1 MSAAAV
7 PPFSLDK
14 PRYDQSTYLGRW
26 KHFND
31 LVSPS
36 SFYISESEIDKAK
49 GLIENFKTGAIKPG
63 QVPDTDLWNA
73 RRVVETV
80 FHPQTGERLPIWFR
94 MPAFVPVNIPICSG
108 MILAPPTLFNTVFW
122 QWINQSYNAGFNYAN
137 RNASGKDDTLAIAKA
152 YASAVAISCTA
163 SVGLGK
169 AVEHA
174 SFLAPTARLI
184 LSKTVPFVAVAA
196 AGAGNAV
203 FMRLSELTYVPLPF
217 RWDIKLRDAGICRDG
232 IDILDDEGV
241 ARGRSQEAGKQSL
254 AQVALTRVALP
265 MPILLFPPFIL
276 EAMKTAKALPKN
288 KFGRV
293 FTEIGVVTLC
303 IWGAFPAAIALFPQY
318 GSIPATQ
325 VEPHFQNL
333 KNSKGQPVTQF
344 TYNKGI

>member
-1 MSAAAV
+1 MATNSKAV
-7 PPFSLDK
+7 PPFTLDK
-14 PRYDQSTYLGRW
+14 PRYDQSTYFGRW
-26 KHFND
+26 KHFNE

-36 SFYISESEIDKAK
+36 GFLLSDDEIAK
-49 GLIENFKTGAIKPG
+49 SQQLIDNFKTGTLAPG
-63 QVPDTDLWNA
+63 QVPDADLWKA

-80 FHPQTGERLPIWFR
+80 FHPQTGEKLPVLFR

-137 RNASGKDDTLAIAKA
+137 RNASGVDDTSAIAKA
-152 YASAVAISCTA
+152 YASAVAISCAT

-169 AVEHA
+169 AVERA
-174 SFLAPTARLI
+174 SFLAPTVRSV

-203 FMRLSELTYVPLPF
+203 FMRLSELT
-217 RWDIKLRDAGICRDG
+217 DG

-241 ARGRSQEAGKQSL
+241 PRGRSQEAGKQSL
-254 AQVALTRVALP
+254 TQVALTRVALP
-265 MPILLFPPFIL
+265 VPILLFPPFIL
-276 EAMKTAKALPKN
+276 EAVKKANALPKN
-288 KFGRV
+288 RFGRV
-293 FTEIGVVTLC
+293 FTEIGIVTLC

-318 GSIPATQ
+318 GSIPASQ
-325 VEPHFQNL
+325 VEPQFQHL
-333 KNSKGQPVTQF
+333 KNSKGQPITEF

>member
-1 MSAAAV
+1 MATNSKAV
-7 PPFSLDK
+7 PPFTLDK
-14 PRYDQSTYLGRW
+14 PRYDQSTYFGRW
-26 KHFND
+26 KHFNE

-36 SFYISESEIDKAK
+36 GFLLSDDEIAK
-49 GLIENFKTGAIKPG
+49 SQQLIDNFKTGTLAPG
-63 QVPDTDLWNA
+63 QVPDADLWKA

-80 FHPQTGERLPIWFR
+80 FHPQTGEKLPVLFR

-137 RNASGKDDTLAIAKA
+137 RNASGVDDTSAIAKA
-152 YASAVAISCTA
+152 YASAVAISCAT

-169 AVEHA
+169 AVERA
-174 SFLAPTARLI
+174 SFLAPTVRSV

-203 FMRLSELTYVPLPF
+203 FMRLSELS
-217 RWDIKLRDAGICRDG
+217 DG

-241 ARGRSQEAGKQSL
+241 PRGRSQEAGKQSL
-254 AQVALTRVALP
+254 TQVALTRVALP
-265 MPILLFPPFIL
+265 VPSTYIHSTFVFLFVLLFPPFIL
-276 EAMKTAKALPKN
+276 EAVKKANALPKN
-288 KFGRV
+288 RFGRV
-293 FTEIGVVTLC
+293 FTEIGIVTLC

-318 GSIPATQ
+318 GSIPASQ
-325 VEPHFQNL
+325 VEPQFQHL
-333 KNSKGQPVTQF
+333 KNSKGQPITEF

>member
-1 MSAAAV
+1 MSEAAQV

-14 PRYDQSTYLGRW
+14 PRYDQSTYFGRW
-26 KHFND
+26 KHFSE

-36 SFYISESEIDKAK
+36 GFLLSDNEIDKAK
-49 GLIENFKTGAIKPG
+49 GLIDGFKNGTLQAG
-63 QVPDTDLWNA
+63 QASDAELWNA
-73 RRVVETV
+73 RRVCDMV
-80 FHPQTGERLPIWFR
+80 FHPQTGEKVPVWFR

-108 MILAPPTLFNTVFW
+108 MVLAPPTLFNTVFW

-137 RNASGKDDTLAIAKA
+137 RNASGVDDTTAIAKA
-152 YASAVAISCTA
+152 YASAVAISCAT

-174 SFLAPTARLI
+174 SFLAPTARMI

-203 FMRLSELTYVPLPF
+203 FMRFKELT
-217 RWDIKLRDAGICRDG
+217 DG
-232 IDILDDEGV
+232 IDILDNEGV
-241 ARGRSQEAGKQSL
+241 VRGRSQEAGKQSL
-254 AQVALTRVALP
+254 TQVALTRVALP

-288 KFGRV
+288 RFGRV
-293 FTEIGVVTLC
+293 FTEISVVTLC

-318 GSIPATQ
+318 GTIPASE
-325 VEPHFQNL
+325 VEPQFQNL
-333 KNSKGQPVTQF
+333 KNSKGEPITEF